1 MIYEITNHYQ
11 VEQWLQVDES
21 WVQHV
26 HEVIYNEETTCI
38 RQYVNG
44 VLQHPMRTLN
54 KKYWPHQFFL
64 HQMESEARNY
74 KQYPAL
80 RSDIERWCYDNL
92 KSANWRSYGMV
103 FAFKRQADATLFAL
117 RWS

>member
-1 MIYEITNHYQ
+1 MYKITNHYQ
-11 VEQWLQVDES
+11 TEQWRQIDGS
-21 WVQHV
+21 WVQYV
-26 HEVIYNEETTCI
+26 DVVVYDEENTCFQ
-38 RQYVNG
+38 QYVNG
-44 VLQHPMRTLN
+44 VLQTPMRTLN

-74 KQYPAL
+74 KEYPAM
-80 RSDIERWCYDNL
+80 RQDIERWCYEQF

-117 RWS
+117 RWL